1 MHDITNCSNFITLRQ
16 SRPFPDPLV
25 KVYDIRT
32 MTPLPPIAFSAG
44 PAFIHAIPTRASSLV
59 VVSNQ
64 GLINV
69 VDASNS
75 ASNEFYQ
82 VSSISVSVD
91 FPFTSLFPSSIFQ
104 HTLLQALYLWMLHI
118 WPSEMLM
125 EQFIYCLKQTI
136 ARHLTDLKDSRFL
149 GLTRRVRYRK

>member
-1 MHDITNCSNFITLRQ
+1 MDKSTHDITNYSNSVSLRQ

-44 PAFIHAIPTRASSLV
+44 PAFIHAIPTRTSSLV

-82 VSSISVSVD
+82 VRLILVSVD
-91 FPFTSLFPSSIFQ
+91 FPFTTVHSS
-104 HTLLQALYLWMLHI
+104 W
-118 WPSEMLM
+118 
-125 EQFIYCLKQTI
+125 IY
-136 ARHLTDLKDSRFL
+136 
-149 GLTRRVRYRK
+149 RRI